1 MEALYFGN
9 LDVVRR
15 LFAICPDLDCSLTT
29 VEGQDVLDWLFT
41 GVSDEQYATTDT
53 VRQMLQLLTAQCKK
67 LSCARVLVKTLS
79 DPSLEDVPNTT
90 PEQVRKCTLEIVNDA
105 LNCPDVN
112 VNALDWKG
120 NSPLMNAAFRGNIAV
135 VNRLLEM
142 KGIDVNYVNPQ
153 VTGRNALMEA
163 LISPEAEAEERRH
176 IGWTTTAGIVAL
188 VSRLAPLTDLSHV
201 DEHGNTAISMAVDL
215 QKEAEHEP
223 PFVDWINLDRNLHA
237 EVFGNAQRLHAKLVQ
252 ILYVARAKEIQKGL
266 GLANVPGMPGG
277 LREDISGLL
286 AS

>member
-1 MEALYFGN
+1 
-9 LDVVRR
+9 
-15 LFAICPDLDCSLTT
+15 
-29 VEGQDVLDWLFT
+29 
-41 GVSDEQYATTDT
+41 
-53 VRQMLQLLTAQCKK
+53 
-67 LSCARVLVKTLS
+67 
-79 DPSLEDVPNTT
+79 
-90 PEQVRKCTLEIVNDA
+90 
-105 LNCPDVN
+105 
-112 VNALDWKG
+112 
-120 NSPLMNAAFRGNIAV
+120 
-135 VNRLLEM
+135 
-142 KGIDVNYVNPQ
+142 
-153 VTGRNALMEA
+153 MEA
-163 LISPEAEAEERRH
+163 LISPEAAAWRGRH
-176 IGWTTTAGIVAL
+176 IGTTTIVEL

>member
-1 MEALYFGN
+1 
-9 LDVVRR
+9 
-15 LFAICPDLDCSLTT
+15 
-29 VEGQDVLDWLFT
+29 
-41 GVSDEQYATTDT
+41 
-53 VRQMLQLLTAQCKK
+53 MLQLLTAQCTT
-67 LSCARVLVKTLS
+67 VLVKTLS
-79 DPSLEDVPNTT
+79 AHGSDLSNIPNTT
-90 PEQVRKCTLEIVNDA
+90 PEQVRKGTLEIVNDA

-163 LISPEAEAEERRH
+163 LISPQADPGDRLH
-176 IGWTTTAGIVAL
+176 IGTTTAGIVAL

-223 PFVDWINLDRNLHA
+223 PFVDWINLDRNLYA

-277 LREDISGLL
+277 LRADISSLL
-286 AS
+286 APVEYDTAFPTNNSVNQEIGRLFRRDVLDDFE